1 MEKDQD
7 NVSKRAAVGKDKYYI
22 IVILML
28 YNGKTFQNLV
38 RQTIQTILVLFFND
52 VFLATPSCTAIVRKQ
67 ALVLKL

>member
-7 NVSKRAAVGKDKYYI
+7 SVSKRAAVGKDKDYI

-52 VFLATPSCTAIVRKQ
+52 VFLAKPSCTAIVRKQ